1 MYNRWM
7 VLAAALGVL
16 SLAAMQLSAAE
27 RQRGDAEKARERVRP
42 AAPVNATIKA
52 VDAKASTITVTTRT
66 REGQAEKTYNVAKDA
81 KVTVDGQ
88 AKTLADLAAGTQVT
102 LTLSADKT
110 KVSEI
115 ATQKR
120 RMR

>member
-1 MYNRWM
+1 MYKRWM

-16 SLAAMQLSAAE
+16 SLTAVHSTAAE
-27 RQRGDAEKARERVRP
+27 RQRGAAEKARERVRP
-42 AAPVNATIKA
+42 AAPVNGTIKA
-52 VDAKASTITVTTRT
+52 VDGRAGTITVTVRT
-66 REGQAEKTYNVAKDA
+66 RDGQADKTYNVAKDA
-81 KVTVDGQ
+81 KVTIEGQ

-102 LTLSADKT
+102 LTLSADMT